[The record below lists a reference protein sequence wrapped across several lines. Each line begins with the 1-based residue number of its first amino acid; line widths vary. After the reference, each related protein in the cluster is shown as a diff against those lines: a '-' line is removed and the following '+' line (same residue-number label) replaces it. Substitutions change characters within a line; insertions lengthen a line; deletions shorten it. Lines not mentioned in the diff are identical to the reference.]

1 MPLKPFIML
10 DAMANLTS
18 LDDRDALLISLG
30 ISLQEIF
37 DLEQVDFYHCHLQTE
52 QTQTIWQIKKTLSLS
67 NGLIQQA
74 WQWRAHNTLNSNSA
88 DFDPLLKSTL
98 LDSKNITEITHFRLV
113 RCLKVNNQPHLLIDC
128 QGKRAFK
135 QQDLRAMQG
144 MTRIYENHISLLKYS
159 ETDTLTGLL
168 NRKTLERQFQKIMGS
183 QEEAPC
189 SNLHGIPPSEGS
201 ERRRQHE
208 DDAYFL
214 AVMDIDHFK
223 RINDQFGH
231 IYGDEVLLLIAQLMQ
246 ASFRSCDYLFRFG
259 GEEFVVLMGPQ
270 MESSALFAV
279 ERFRERVARMQF
291 PQVGQVTIS
300 IGFTRLLHSEV
311 LSTVLGRA
319 DEALYQSKSNG
330 RNKVTIAPVD
340 TLNIHRPANGSVE
353 LF

>member
-10 DAMANLTS
+10 DAMADLTS

-37 DLEQVDFYHCHLQTE
+37 DLERVDFYHCRPGTE
-52 QTQTIWQIKKTLSLS
+52 HSQAGWQIKKTLSLS
-67 NGLIQQA
+67 NGEIQQA
-74 WQWRAHNTLNSNSA
+74 WQWRAQNTLNSDSD
-88 DFDPLLKSTL
+88 DFDPLLKSALSDLNTAE
-98 LDSKNITEITHFRLV
+98 SIHFRLV
-113 RCLKVNNQPHLLIDC
+113 RTLKMNDQPHVLIDC
-128 QGKRAFK
+128 QGKHLFK
-135 QQDLRAMQG
+135 QTDLRALQG
-144 MTRIYENHISLLKYS
+144 MTRIYENHLSLLKYS

-168 NRKTLERQFQKIMGS
+168 NRKTLERQFQKIMGLQEKMPAISIGDTPAEEDSNRRS
-183 QEEAPC
+183 Q
-189 SNLHGIPPSEGS
+189 
-201 ERRRQHE
+201 QE
-208 DDAYFL
+208 DDSYFL

-246 ASFRSCDYLFRFG
+246 ASFRSGDYLFRFG
-259 GEEFVVLMGPQ
+259 GEEFVILMGPQ
-270 MESSALFAV
+270 GESNAFFAV
-279 ERFRERVARMQF
+279 ERFREKVEQTTF

-340 TLNIHRPANGSVE
+340 ALNLHHPVNGSIE